1 MAALP
6 ASLRSPAPMA
16 RWWSSKTPAEQRIV
30 AAVGIVVIAA
40 LAWWGLWQPVTR
52 DIVALRAAHARGTVA
67 LADARRAVDEMT
79 GLARAPAG
87 TAEADPRPDLERVL
101 VLQNLRP
108 AVTQQDWKDGRA
120 HLVFGA
126 VSYEVLIAGLEALQR
141 DARLRVIEATLTAR
155 VEPGTVRAEL
165 VLAR

>member
-1 MAALP
+1 MATLL
-6 ASLRSPAPMA
+6 ASLRPPVPIV
-16 RWWSSKTPAEQRIV
+16 RWWSSKTRTEQRIV
-30 AAVGIVVIAA
+30 ASVAMLLIAA

-52 DIVALRAAHARGTVA
+52 DIVAMRTANARGAVA
-67 LADARRAVDEMT
+67 LADARRTVADMA
-79 GLARAPAG
+79 GLARASAG
-87 TAEADPRPDLERVL
+87 TADADPRPDLERVL

-141 DARLRVIEATLTAR
+141 DVRLRVIEATLTAR